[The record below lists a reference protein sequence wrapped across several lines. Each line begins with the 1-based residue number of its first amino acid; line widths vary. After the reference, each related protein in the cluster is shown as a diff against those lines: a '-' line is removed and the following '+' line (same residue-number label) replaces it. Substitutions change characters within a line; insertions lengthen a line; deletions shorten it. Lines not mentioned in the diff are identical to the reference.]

1 MGITTSQTITRYY
14 DQYRD
19 TEIAFSKD
27 IIRALNLDPRQVYI
41 KCNGGQWPC
50 IINSTSFQLARIIIG
65 TKGGAYTQL
74 AGKEAPL
81 CNIRF
86 CFNPPGSE
94 MVTFMVAG
102 KVTQIAPYMNSQDLA
117 IVTLTFTQR
126 PPDDLIETVGQLLE
140 ANQNAMR
147 RREER
152 ILLNEEN
159 KRKLSLTREETIIMI
174 QNVPRHCILRDL
186 SFAGAKVILLGLSQF
201 LAGKEI
207 ILRIDFDDPNETVSI
222 RGIIVS
228 ADLIQGRKDICAA
241 SIQFVESQVP
251 LAYKLHINNFLMSV
265 RKSQLSAS
273 DQLAAQKAAIQAKA
287 AAAGDGAAHSQQT
300 QAKEGEAKP
309 AEGEAKP
316 AAEGLQASAQSAQ
329 AESKPGADAAQN
341 AAEQKPEGSDAA
353 QKPAAEAQKEAASAP
368 EGTAADA
375 GKPTEGKSA
384 PNPAAN

>member
-74 AGKEAPL
+74 SAKEPPL
-81 CNIRF
+81 CNLRF

-94 MVTFMVAG
+94 MVTFMVSA
-102 KVTQIAPYMNSQDLA
+102 KVSQIAPYMNSQDLS
-117 IVTLTFTQR
+117 IVTLAFTQR

-159 KRKLSLTREETIIMI
+159 KRKLALSREETIIII

-201 LAGKEI
+201 LKGKEVS
-207 ILRIDFDDPNETVSI
+207 LRIDFYEPVESVSI
-222 RGIIVS
+222 RGVIVS

-251 LAYKLHINNFLMSV
+251 LAYKLHINTFLTSV
-265 RKSQLSAS
+265 RKTQLSAT
-273 DQLAAQKAAIQAKA
+273 DQLAAQKAAQQKQAQA
-287 AAAGDGAAHSQQT
+287 AANADK
-300 QAKEGEAKP
+300 KEEAAKP
-309 AEGEAKP
+309 AEGENAEPKTDANAAPAQADAAPQATPPQTETPASTGDTAQAPAQPADTP
-316 AAEGLQASAQSAQ
+316 AAETA
-329 AESKPGADAAQN
+329 AEEKPAPAAQ
-341 AAEQKPEGSDAA
+341 
-353 QKPAAEAQKEAASAP
+353 
-368 EGTAADA
+368 
-375 GKPTEGKSA
+375 
-384 PNPAAN
+384 

>member
-316 AAEGLQASAQSAQ
+316 AAEGSQSAQ

-375 GKPTEGKSA
+375 GKPAEGKSA